1 MNPDKKIRRL
11 QSLLYTSGAGTVLFS
26 IWSGIR
32 GIALFFEELREKQSV
47 WNEILN
53 NEVAGILVFFL
64 MLCIICVYVY
74 IGRKAMMT
82 SLGRKT
88 SNNYIVLS
96 ILLVI
101 SSAKSY
107 ISDFFTLAPS
117 EWIHTG
123 GIVLSVIDF
132 TSLVILAEVAVFS
145 ILLKKLR

>member
-1 MNPDKKIRRL
+1 
-11 QSLLYTSGAGTVLFS
+11 
-26 IWSGIR
+26 
-32 GIALFFEELREKQSV
+32 
-47 WNEILN
+47 
-53 NEVAGILVFFL
+53 
-64 MLCIICVYVY
+64 
-74 IGRKAMMT
+74 MT

-132 TSLVILAEVAVFS
+132 TSLVILAEVSVFS